1 MNGEG
6 SDSVAIPL
14 SRGYTLLFIVLALV
28 MDPFVFFG
36 MLALSTTGIVGTVI
50 ALIGSALAAVVTL
63 QLVIQFLM
71 PSWFGLRLDPQG
83 FTVRMNLGSRRY
95 RWVEVEQ
102 FFLYHTVALYPV
114 VVFKYR
120 GKAEVS
126 RSPVHAGT
134 LGDVRWELAPKPS
147 RTRSRAARFNG
158 AVEVAQGANGRH
170 PIAATA
176 RPSGFQDCHLLTG
189 SQSCRRLIGLPTV
202 KGWFAFRPSGPV
214 AGPKVGG
221 GPVVSIQRMRT
232 FRYRTWA

>member
-28 MDPFVFFG
+28 MDPFAFFG
-36 MLALSTTGIVGTVI
+36 MLALSTTGIVGTLI
-50 ALIGSALAAVVTL
+50 ALIGSALVAVVTL

-102 FFLYHTVALYPV
+102 FFLCHTVALYPV

-120 GKAEVS
+120 GKAEVHGLQYT
-126 RSPVHAGT
+126 RGLLGT
-134 LGDVRWELAPKPS
+134 FDGSLPQNLHVRG
-147 RTRSRAARFNG
+147 RALLDLMEQWRLRR
-158 AVEVAQGANGRH
+158 AQ
-170 PIAATA
+170 
-176 RPSGFQDCHLLTG
+176 TG
-189 SQSCRRLIGLPTV
+189 VTP
-202 KGWFAFRPSGPV
+202 
-214 AGPKVGG
+214 
-221 GPVVSIQRMRT
+221 
-232 FRYRTWA
+232 